1 METTIER
8 QTMKKVYLRLLPFCF
23 VLYFICYL
31 DRVNIGFAALT
42 MNKDIG
48 LSAYVFGLGA
58 GAFFWG
64 YFLLEVPSNLILEKI
79 GARRWI
85 GRIMIS
91 WGLVSG
97 AFVFTQG
104 PISFIILRFSL
115 GLAEAGFFPGMILY
129 FTYWFPPLHRSRIV
143 AGFMAAIP
151 VSIGLG
157 APVSTAFLEL
167 DGVFGLAGWRWLFL
181 GEAAPAVIF
190 GVLCFFYLTDRPTN
204 AKWLTAEEKGWLGAE
219 MQREKQTVVQH
230 RTFSVLQT
238 LINWRVLALA
248 AIHFGQ
254 AGVSVGLAVFVA
266 QIIKGLG
273 LTNMQ
278 TGFATVIPY
287 AAGTIGMLLWGHYS
301 DKKNER
307 RWNLTGSCTVMGLGC
322 IIAALLTG
330 SYWSLLGLSLI
341 TIGLYASNAHL
352 FPLPAVFLTGPALA
366 SGIAWVN
373 SVGILGG
380 SVSPPVMGYLR
391 DLTGNFAGGLY
402 ALAGFAAL
410 AAIVAAVGV
419 RETPARS
426 SAAEPLAER
435 RGRIFGQR
443 LLHREAVVD
452 KNWAVMRSRR
462 PRT

>member
-1 METTIER
+1 MKTSSALEQ
-8 QTMKKVYLRLLPFCF
+8 QTMRKVYLRLLPFCF

-42 MNKDIG
+42 MNKDLW
-48 LSAYVFGLGA
+48 LSSYIFGLGA

-64 YFLLEVPSNLILEKI
+64 YFILEVPSNLILEKV

-91 WGLVSG
+91 WGIVSG
-97 AFVFTQG
+97 AFAFTQG
-104 PISFIILRFSL
+104 PISFFILRFTL

-129 FTYWFPPLHRSRIV
+129 FTYWFPPLHRARIV

-167 DGVFGLAGWRWLFL
+167 NGVLGLAGWKWLFL
-181 GEAAPAVIF
+181 GEAAPAMIF
-190 GVLCFFYLTDRPTN
+190 GLICFFYLPDRPIN
-204 AKWLTAEEKGWLGAE
+204 ATWLTDDEKRWLDGE
-219 MQREKQTVVQH
+219 MQKEKQVLSEH
-230 RTFSVLQT
+230 RSFSVLQT
-238 LINWRVLALA
+238 LWNPRVLALA
-248 AIHFGQ
+248 VIHFGQ
-254 AGVSVGLAVFVA
+254 AAVSVGLAVFVA

-278 TGFATVIPY
+278 TGFTTAIPY
-287 AAGTIGMLLWGHYS
+287 TLGTIGMVIWGHYS
-301 DKKNER
+301 DRKNER
-307 RWNLTGSCTVMGLGC
+307 RWNLTGSCLTMALGC
-322 IIAALLTG
+322 VVAAWLTG
-330 SYWSLLGLSLI
+330 SWYSVIGLSLI

-380 SVSPPVMGYLR
+380 SVSPPVMGWLKDY
-391 DLTGNFAGGLY
+391 TGSFAGGLY
-402 ALAGFAAL
+402 ALAGFALL
-410 AAIVAAVGV
+410 AAIVSAVCV
-419 RETPARS
+419 RETPVARRVTGP
-426 SAAEPLAER
+426 AAAAA
-435 RGRIFGQR
+435 G
-443 LLHREAVVD
+443 D
-452 KNWAVMRSRR
+452 
-462 PRT
+462 

>member
-1 METTIER
+1 MEAAIEQ
-8 QTMKKVYLRLLPFCF
+8 QTMKKIYLRLLPFCF
-23 VLYFICYL
+23 ILYFICYL

-42 MNKDIG
+42 MNKDLG
-48 LSAYVFGLGA
+48 LSSYIFGLGA

-64 YFLLEVPSNLILEKI
+64 YFILEVPSNLILEKV

-97 AFVFTQG
+97 AFVFTRG
-104 PISFIILRFSL
+104 PLSFIFLRFSL

-129 FTYWFPPLHRSRIV
+129 FAYWFPPLHRARII
-143 AGFMAAIP
+143 AGFMAAVP

-157 APVSTAFLEL
+157 APLSTAFLEL
-167 DGVFGLAGWRWLFL
+167 DGVLGLAGWRWLFL

-190 GVLCFFYLTDRPTN
+190 GVLCFFYLTDRPTQ
-204 AKWLTAEEKGWLGAE
+204 AKWLTGEEKAWLDAE
-219 MQREKQTVVQH
+219 MQKEKHTVTQH

-238 LINWRVLALA
+238 LISWRVLALA

-254 AGVSVGLAVFVA
+254 AGVSVGLAVFIA

-307 RWNLTGSCTVMGLGC
+307 RWNLTASCTVMGFGC

-380 SVSPPVMGYLR
+380 SVSPPIMGYLR
-391 DLTGNFAGGLY
+391 DMTGNFAGGLY

-419 RETPARS
+419 RETPAKS
-426 SAAEPLAER
+426 SAAEPLAV
-435 RGRIFGQR
+435 
-443 LLHREAVVD
+443 AVG
-452 KNWAVMRSRR
+452 
-462 PRT
+462 

>member
-1 METTIER
+1 MAAAIEQ
-8 QTMKKVYLRLLPFCF
+8 QTMKKIYLRLLPFCF
-23 VLYFICYL
+23 VLFFICYL

-42 MNKDIG
+42 MNKDLG
-48 LSAYVFGLGA
+48 LSSYVFGLGA

-64 YFLLEVPSNLILEKI
+64 YCILEVPSNLILEKV

-97 AFVFTQG
+97 AFVFTRG
-104 PISFIILRFSL
+104 PISFFLLRFAL
-115 GLAEAGFFPGMILY
+115 GLAEAGFVPGIIFY
-129 FTYWFPPLHRSRIV
+129 FTYWFPPMHRARIV
-143 AGFMAAIP
+143 AGFLAAVP

-157 APVSTAFLEL
+157 APVSIAFLEL
-167 DGVFGLAGWRWLFL
+167 DGVLGLAGWRWMFL

-190 GVLCFFYLTDRPTN
+190 GVICFFYLTDRPAD
-204 AKWLTAEEKGWLGAE
+204 AKWLTAEEKAWLDAE
-219 MQREKQTVVQH
+219 MQKEKKTVAQH

-254 AGVSVGLAVFVA
+254 AAVSVGLAVFVA

-287 AAGTIGMLLWGHYS
+287 AAGTIGMVLWAHYS

-307 RWNLTGSCTVMGLGC
+307 RWNLTASCTVMGLGC
-322 IIAALLTG
+322 ITAALLTG
-330 SYWSLLGLSLI
+330 SYWSLAGLSLI

-373 SVGILGG
+373 SLGVLGG

-391 DLTGNFAGGLY
+391 DRTGNFADGLY

-410 AAIVAAVGV
+410 AAILAAVSV
-419 RETPARS
+419 RETPAQARV
-426 SAAEPLAER
+426 AEPLPAEA
-435 RGRIFGQR
+435 
-443 LLHREAVVD
+443 E
-452 KNWAVMRSRR
+452 
-462 PRT
+462 

>member
-1 METTIER
+1 MEAMIER

-204 AKWLTAEEKGWLGAE
+204 SRRLTAEEKGGLDAE
-219 MQREKQTVVQH
+219 MQREKQRVVQH

-254 AGVSVGLAVFVA
+254 AGVSVGLAVFIA

-426 SAAEPLAER
+426 SAAEPLAAAA
-435 RGRIFGQR
+435 G
-443 LLHREAVVD
+443 
-452 KNWAVMRSRR
+452 
-462 PRT
+462 